1 MANKIKFGLSNV
13 HYAVATIANDG
24 TATYGSTKPILGGVN
39 LSLEPEGE
47 MTPFYA
53 DNVVYYVS
61 SQNSGYTGSA
71 EFALI
76 PASFREDVLGDI
88 KDSKNVYFEDADAP
102 TVHFALLF
110 QFEGDES
117 ATKHVMYNCTAS
129 RAPVASETK
138 GDTITPG
145 TEAINIVAGAVKNS
159 VLNKNVV
166 KSYCD
171 DATSSVYAGWFGA
184 VYTGTA
190 AT

>member
-1 MANKIKFGLSNV
+1 MANKIKYGLSNV
-13 HYAVATIANDG
+13 HYAVATIGNDG
-24 TATYGSTKPILGGVN
+24 TATYASTKPIQGAVSM
-39 LSLEPEGE
+39 SLDPEGE

-53 DNVVYYVS
+53 DNIVYYVTT
-61 SQNSGYTGSA
+61 QNSGYAGDV
-71 EFALI
+71 EFARL

-88 KDSKNVYFEDADAP
+88 KDAKNVYFEDADAP

-117 ATKHVMYNCTAS
+117 ATKHVLYNCTANRS
-129 RAPVASETK
+129 PISSETK

-145 TEAINIVAGAVKNS
+145 TETINIVAGAVKNS
-159 VLNKNVV
+159 TLNKNVV

-171 DATSSVYAGWFGA
+171 DTSSSEYAGWFSA

-190 AT
+190 TT